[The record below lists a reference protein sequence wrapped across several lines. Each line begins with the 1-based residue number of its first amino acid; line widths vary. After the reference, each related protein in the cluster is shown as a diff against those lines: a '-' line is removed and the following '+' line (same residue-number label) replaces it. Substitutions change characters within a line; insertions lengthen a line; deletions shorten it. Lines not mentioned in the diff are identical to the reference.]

1 MAVTSKT
8 AKSRLD
14 FGAALDSALYIDSN
28 ARAKDE
34 SETSY
39 DALDNQMPVN
49 LDNQAPVNQEDLQDV
64 HGEESVIVDEEVL
77 ISTESEKVA
86 EIVPVAH
93 SRRVGVSKQKDKITS
108 PPSQKSNNTNDV
120 FAALAKNERGYQ
132 KSVYL
137 ESDVYQFI
145 HEKATTYNVNFSN
158 IVNMLLRDAI
168 SNYTN

>member
-34 SETSY
+34 SSKSH

-49 LDNQAPVNQEDLQDV
+49 LDNQASINQEGLQNV
-64 HGEESVIVDEEVL
+64 HEESVIVDEEILV
-77 ISTESEKVA
+77 STEIEEVA
-86 EIVPVAH
+86 EIVPAAH
-93 SRRVGVSKQKDKITS
+93 SKRVGVSKQKDKIAS
-108 PPSQKSNNTNDV
+108 HPVQKSNNTNDV
-120 FAALAKNERGYQ
+120 FAALAKNEKGFQ

-137 ESDVYQFI
+137 ENDVYKFI
-145 HEKATTYNVNFSN
+145 HEKSTTYNVNFSN
-158 IVNMLLRDAI
+158 IVNMLLREAI
-168 SNYTN
+168 SNYTD